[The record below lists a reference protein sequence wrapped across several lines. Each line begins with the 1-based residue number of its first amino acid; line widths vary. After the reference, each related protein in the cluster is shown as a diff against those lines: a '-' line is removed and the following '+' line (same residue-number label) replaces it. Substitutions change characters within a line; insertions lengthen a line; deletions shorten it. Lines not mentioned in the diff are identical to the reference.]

1 MQPLTGESR
10 LYLLKEAL
18 LILAASFFLIL
29 DTANSDLTNFPVLL
43 ASVVLITLICAAW
56 FIFGQKINRSVQLP
70 LGLWLCYLPISLL
83 TSTDPARSWSEM
95 GMLLLVIFFY
105 MLAADLAAW
114 GWPGELVIKAV
125 LIAGAI
131 AAAFAWIGVLQ
142 WYLQWLQAA
151 PGVWLPTVSYRL
163 SAPNVQAWDFNP
175 IVMLV
180 GARLLYTRNKPG
192 RVALILL
199 MAAALGLIF
208 LSSSRAGWLG
218 TAVGMLCLAVL
229 YLWKKKVDWK
239 VIWANLK
246 SRPWLWGLAGWLLVV
261 IVAVGGW
268 LLLRQA
274 MQPTHG
280 AILESRSEYWGPA
293 LQTFLAYPI
302 FGEGLN
308 TFSNALMAAHSTPPF
323 GIYLHAHS
331 IPFTV
336 LSTTGLV
343 GFAIFLALLVLG
355 GRALFKRLRA
365 VGDVNWPILVGVTAA
380 LAAAAVHGLFDCF
393 MGKSLG
399 TWALALAVGTV
410 VGIPVVASAKPPV
423 TGDARPP
430 TSGGRPKKPFWLL
443 LPLLML
449 WGLVWV
455 NEPVSRG
462 VAAANVGDW
471 RTAAADF
478 QAALQRAP
486 FQKGVAQQLGL
497 ADSHLAM
504 VMQPDKLMSAAS
516 YLSDA
521 AGSEN
526 WALDYLNLAA
536 TEAQF
541 GAFREAEENMNRAVL
556 LAPDDALVQLN
567 YGCLEEQ
574 MGDPSVAGLAYW
586 RVLTLEPDWA
596 DAYFWR
602 SSPLRIDIYEQW
614 ASQHPA
620 AKQPSLEA
628 LQAAVK
634 ESPDQSEPYIKLA
647 AAYLAAGKTDEAY
660 HLLLQSDLAYTSDES
675 QRLESRWLQAQ
686 ILAGR
691 GQLADATQLAESALD
706 GYRSQGIGGPGT
718 QQGVVYTQMVWRI
731 PAMSEELAPGV
742 VTIALPDP
750 WGPRMEQLAQWYR
763 QSGNT
768 TRADEIMAE
777 LYTDIPDYQPP
788 VQRGV
793 PPGSSG

>member
-1 MQPLTGESR
+1 MQPLTKQAR
-10 LYLLKEAL
+10 LYLLEEAL

-29 DTANSDLTNFPVLL
+29 DTANSDLTSFPVLL
-43 ASVVLITLICAAW
+43 ASAVLITLICAAW
-56 FIFGQKINRSVQLP
+56 LIFGQKLNLRMQLP

-95 GMLLLVIFFY
+95 GMLLLAIFFY
-105 MLAADLAAW
+105 LLAADLAAW

-131 AAAFAWIGVLQ
+131 AVAFAWVGVLQ

-151 PGVWLPTVSYRL
+151 PGAWLPTISYRL
-163 SAPNVQAWDFNP
+163 PAPNVQAWNFNP
-175 IVMLV
+175 IVMLA

-192 RVALILL
+192 RVALIVLL
-199 MAAALGLIF
+199 AAALGLIF

-218 TAVGMLCLAVL
+218 TAAGMLCLAAL

-239 VIWANLK
+239 AVWMNLK
-246 SRPWLWGLAGWLLVV
+246 SRPWLWGLAGLLLVV
-261 IVAVGGW
+261 IIAVGGW

-293 LQTFLAYPI
+293 LQNFLAYPI

-336 LSTTGLV
+336 LSTTGLI
-343 GFAIFLALLVLG
+343 GFAIFLVLLVLG
-355 GRALFKRLRA
+355 GKALLKRLRA
-365 VGDVNWPILVGVTAA
+365 ASDVNWPVLVGVTAA

-393 MGKSLG
+393 VGKSFG
-399 TWALALAVGTV
+399 TWALALALGTM
-410 VGIPVVASAKPPV
+410 VGISAAASTKPPV
-423 TGDARPP
+423 TAGAKPQ
-430 TSGGRPKKPFWLL
+430 KPFWQL

-462 VAAANVGDW
+462 VAAANAGDW
-471 RTAAADF
+471 RTASADF
-478 QAALQRAP
+478 QSALQRAP
-486 FQKGVAQQLGL
+486 YQKGVAQQLGL

-521 AGSEN
+521 VGSEN
-526 WALDYLNLAA
+526 WVLNYLNLAA

-541 GAFREAEENMNRAVL
+541 GAFREAEGNMNRAVL
-556 LAPDDALVQLN
+556 LAPDDVLVQLN

-574 MGDPSVAGLAYW
+574 MGDLSVAELAYW

-602 SSPLRIDIYEQW
+602 SSPLRVDIYKQW

-628 LQAAVK
+628 LQAAVQ
-634 ESPDQSEPYIKLA
+634 ESPDQAEPYIKLA

-706 GYRSQGIGGPGT
+706 GYRTQGIGGPGT
-718 QQGVVYTQMVWRI
+718 LQGVIYTQMVWRI
-731 PAMSEELAPGV
+731 PAISEELAPGV
-742 VTIALPDP
+742 VTIPLPDP

-768 TRADEIMAE
+768 TRAAEIMAE
-777 LYTDIPDYQPP
+777 LYTDIPDYPPP
-788 VQRGV
+788 VQQAI